1 MAPTQTSCTINE
13 KAPQNYHTFALF
25 DPPKALLNPYFS
37 GGGGT
42 WYVRDRVK
50 LSPFLLAAF
59 CCSKRP
65 MLHRLLLQYLHMR
78 VNLQEAGQETLVQ
91 I

>member
-37 GGGGT
+37 GGGVRGT
-42 WYVRDRVK
+42 
-50 LSPFLLAAF
+50 L
-59 CCSKRP
+59 
-65 MLHRLLLQYLHMR
+65 
-78 VNLQEAGQETLVQ
+78 GTG
-91 I
+91 